1 VAFGIDEFIIGTTVV
16 AIGTS
21 TPELTTKVIAKFRKQ
36 DEVGLGTIL
45 GSSIFNGL
53 LVIGVASIM
62 HPIAVDQREVAVT
75 LAFGLIA
82 LVFTYPLATGL
93 HWQKA
98 GDNTV
103 ATLCRLPHYYHP
115 VPSGQQFAYQGWK
128 KQHFILLPLTG

>member
-21 TPELTTKVIAKFRKQ
+21 TPELTTKVISKFRKQ
-36 DEVGLGTIL
+36 HEVGLGTIL

-53 LVIGVASIM
+53 LVINVASIM

-82 LVFTYPLATGL
+82 LVFTYPPRDRASLAKG
-93 HWQKA
+93 
-98 GDNTV
+98 G
-103 ATLCRLPHYYHP
+103 
-115 VPSGQQFAYQGWK
+115 G
-128 KQHFILLPLTG
+128 